1 MKMRWTLG
9 MVALLM
15 SGAVACS
22 DAGSND
28 GLVARV
34 GDYQLTVADV
44 AELMV
49 NEERLPAQ
57 VTVIRQVADLWIQYT
72 LLGAAVWQDTAL
84 SSIEFEALVRQQLDQ
99 LMIFELRDSVVQIDT
114 VIADDELQE
123 LYAAEDPALEMRARH
138 ILMQYPP
145 SASDAER
152 GGAGIQL
159 QRIRD
164 RIVAGESF
172 ESLAEQFSQDR
183 GSAAFGGDLGFFGRG
198 DMTAAFE
205 QAVLALEPGELS
217 GLVETQYGLHLIRL
231 EQRRIQNFDEIAPGF
246 RERVLTERFLRAEST
261 YIADVET
268 RAQAEPLAG
277 AFEVLRELARNPGTR
292 LSRRAGARALFEY
305 VGGDLTVREVQLV
318 LQSQNA
324 EFREEVVAGDEER
337 LDGFLRGMVQ
347 RKVLAAEANAA
358 GFGVSVER
366 VDSMIADARV
376 QLRGAAQV
384 LGLLSLDR
392 APGEDL
398 DQAIARSVLEAV
410 GKVLTGATE
419 MVRLGG
425 IQYQLAEGSSAAVF
439 DRGVGEA
446 ILRIGQLRMN
456 RSPSLLEEA
465 ADTVSLS
472 ADTASSG
479 R

>member
-1 MKMRWTLG
+1 M
-9 MVALLM
+9 
-15 SGAVACS
+15 
-22 DAGSND
+22 
-28 GLVARV
+28 
-34 GDYQLTVADV
+34 
-44 AELMV
+44 
-49 NEERLPAQ
+49 
-57 VTVIRQVADLWIQYT
+57 
-72 LLGAAVWQDTAL
+72 
-84 SSIEFEALVRQQLDQ
+84 
-99 LMIFELRDSVVQIDT
+99 
-114 VIADDELQE
+114 
-123 LYAAEDPALEMRARH
+123 
-138 ILMQYPP
+138 
-145 SASDAER
+145 
-152 GGAGIQL
+152 
-159 QRIRD
+159 
-164 RIVAGESF
+164 
-172 ESLAEQFSQDR
+172 
-183 GSAAFGGDLGFFGRG
+183 
-198 DMTAAFE
+198 
-205 QAVLALEPGELS
+205 
-217 GLVETQYGLHLIRL
+217 
-231 EQRRIQNFDEIAPGF
+231 
-246 RERVLTERFLRAEST
+246 
-261 YIADVET
+261 
-268 RAQAEPLAG
+268 
-277 AFEVLRELARNPGTR
+277 
-292 LSRRAGARALFEY
+292 
-305 VGGDLTVREVQLV
+305 REVQLV

-337 LDGFLRGMVQ
+337 LDGYLRGMVQ